1 MRLYLDAGTATDP
14 HAAPGDP
21 ETNTRAAFRSV
32 LGTSEQ
38 TFTRDWLSYLDQ
50 LAHQ

>member
-1 MRLYLDAGTATDP
+1 MKTIVCFGDSNTWGY
-14 HAAPGDP
+14 DP
-21 ETNTRAAFRSV
+21 ETNARAAFRAV